1 MLILQDLNH
10 CTYTWQYT
18 FLLTMYTLLYAD
30 DTLVFAESPEDM
42 QLALNEVSDY
52 CNRWAYL

>member
-1 MLILQDLNH
+1 
-10 CTYTWQYT
+10 
-18 FLLTMYTLLYAD
+18 MYTLLYAD

-52 CNRWAYL
+52 CNRWGLSINPTKTNVK